1 MKKVYIYN
9 WSNFV
14 YFHDYYDSLY
24 KDNPTI
30 ENLQVGINESIANG
44 DDVGSWLCYS
54 VSSKNEDRCYHFV
67 VEDITD
73 KYIAVKFLGM
83 MKG

>member
-30 ENLQVGINESIANG
+30 ENLQVRINESIANG
-44 DDVGSWLCYS
+44 DDVGSLLCYS

-67 VEDITD
+67 AEDITD

>member
-9 WSNFV
+9 WSDFV
-14 YFHDYYDSLY
+14 YFHDYYDKLY

-30 ENLQVGINESIANG
+30 ANLKVRIIESIANCG
-44 DDVGSWLCYS
+44 DLGDCLCYS
-54 VSSKNEDRCYHFV
+54 VSSKNEDRCYHFM

-73 KYIAVKFLGM
+73 KYIAVQFLGM

>member
-30 ENLQVGINESIANG
+30 ENLQVMINESVANG
-44 DDVGSWLCYS
+44 DYVGSWLCYS
-54 VSSKNEDRCYHFV
+54 VSSKNKERCYHFV
-67 VEDITD
+67 VAEISD
-73 KYIAVKFLGM
+73 KHISVQFLGM

>member
-14 YFHDYYDSLY
+14 YFHDYYDKKY
-24 KDNPTI
+24 NDNPTI
-30 ENLQVGINESIANG
+30 ANLKVSIVESIANG
-44 DDVGSWLCYS
+44 ADVGSWLCYS
-54 VSSKNEDRCYHFV
+54 VSSKNENKCYHFV
-67 VEDITD
+67 VAEISD
-73 KYIAVKFLGM
+73 KHISVQFLGM